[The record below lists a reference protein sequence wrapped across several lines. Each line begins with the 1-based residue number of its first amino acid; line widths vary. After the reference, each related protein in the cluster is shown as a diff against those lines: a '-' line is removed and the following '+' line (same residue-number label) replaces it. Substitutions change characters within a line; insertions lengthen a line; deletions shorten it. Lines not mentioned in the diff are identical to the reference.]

1 MAITDQ
7 ADVDNFTQVG
17 RLPADHERPSA
28 TRLHVER
35 SPFEAKSNIQT
46 IIAPIW
52 CRQKENTP
60 TKSTKTL
67 EEQNMQDS
75 TMVTFQGKE
84 LTVKEMTVR
93 QVREVFERLKNEEQ
107 QLFIDELLDQ
117 PVPAMLITE
126 STGVPLEQLESAK
139 PSELLPLCEA
149 VIKVNPSFASM
160 IKRRIEAADRL
171 EKALL
176 SANNLTAPSAP

>member
-149 VIKVNPSFASM
+149 VIKVNPSSATPALNRSSFQFRHNRHLLASFS
-160 IKRRIEAADRL
+160 L
-171 EKALL
+171 
-176 SANNLTAPSAP
+176 ANG